1 MEAEEILNRI
11 SEIITEYESGSFQ
24 TAEALREL
32 LRELSA
38 NYYYLTKINV
48 DAYNKWNGVI
58 YNRGDESVAS
68 AKVKADK
75 QVPEL
80 RMTRKIMEAT
90 DHVIW
95 SMRSELS
102 ILRKEEN

>member
-1 MEAEEILNRI
+1 MEAETILNRI
-11 SEIITEYESGSFQ
+11 SEIIQEYESGSFK
-24 TAEALREL
+24 TAENLREL

-48 DAYNKWNGVI
+48 DAYNKWNNNI

-68 AKVKADK
+68 ARVKADK
-75 QVPEL
+75 EVPEL

-95 SMRSELS
+95 SMRSEIS
-102 ILRKEEN
+102 IIKNEK